1 MYLSKKEPRQFWREI
16 KGNKR
21 REVSRECDFFNHFQQ
36 LANIES
42 RVGEEGVREVE
53 REDSGEYVK
62 VSDILDNQIESQEL
76 NLAIKSLKKNKSSG
90 EDNLVNEFF
99 IHAPSPVKLFILIL
113 FNKILDLEYFP
124 SVWAIGNV
132 VPVFKKGDTK

>member
-1 MYLSKKEPRQFWREI
+1 MCEHRSIYRNMCRLKKREYNQKEADRLVYLSKKEPRQFWREI
-16 KGNKR
+16 KGDKK

-53 REDSGEYVK
+53 REDNGEYVK
-62 VSDILDNQIESQEL
+62 GSDILDNQIEIQEL
-76 NLAIKSLKKNKSSG
+76 NLAIKGLKKNKSSG

-99 IHAPSPVKLFILIL
+99 IHAPSPVKFI
-113 FNKILDLEYFP
+113 YFDF
-124 SVWAIGNV
+124 V
-132 VPVFKKGDTK
+132 